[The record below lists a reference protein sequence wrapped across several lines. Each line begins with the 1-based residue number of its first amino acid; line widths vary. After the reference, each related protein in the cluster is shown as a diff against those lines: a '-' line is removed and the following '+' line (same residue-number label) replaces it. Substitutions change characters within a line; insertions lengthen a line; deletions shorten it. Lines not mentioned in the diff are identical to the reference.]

1 MNLTGNFGLTGS
13 SPPSI
18 LGIINGKYSR
28 LPQTRTRIVEEFETI
43 PLLNDLQG
51 YLKKLE
57 EDSRQL
63 QAITTHNQTP
73 ETNPTF
79 TPFDDQEVQADA
91 PPSLSKEESNL
102 FNPLFDRQPEKPIHE
117 RSSEPGFIGEASCAA
132 FSNRLLSCLDDTYTP
147 STAGLSNY
155 HRMNAYGRL
164 PVDQGPEFPERMH
177 VKLLLNVARRFI
189 GNYHPLFLKV
199 TFMKEIDA
207 VYRRE
212 VVPSALWLSYCYSG
226 IAMRLAQSLG
236 MHRSASRHTTLT
248 PVERESRRRTWW
260 VLYFFDRFSASK
272 LGQPITV
279 RDDDIDV
286 EMPSMDGLTKDEMAE
301 FLDPQNLIT
310 NIKLAKIIG
319 NISTNGLYIQ
329 QVHGILKQLREWH
342 DELQPDMR
350 VKERGT
356 PRPVASLHLAYNQC
370 IIQTTRPVLLH
381 LFKTQFQLGN
391 KAREDALPRQN
402 FSSITLALAES
413 CVNAAQAS
421 SRIVEGL
428 FLDGSIATFG
438 YWDAHHIF
446 SAAMILIMSA
456 VMKPTAV
463 NSDHLETLLSVLRS
477 LKNDGNIP
485 AVDFCERLSD
495 IQARVLNLRAT
506 GRLDGMSF
514 DRPPMIT
521 HTPSSLPKEVP
532 QAQDQAFQT
541 PMSMDNGSGICES
554 AIIGYENVDILA
566 LEFKISINLIY
577 LRLSARFDNCYTLII
592 IPMPETYLRSLDR
605 SLNELTD
612 AIRTHRFHHADPI
625 SASNPWT
632 HDRRPVTQC
641 HSQPEY
647 PARRGAP
654 DSLVEDSTV
663 EAFIRRLRE
672 AVGQETNHATPIPPR
687 NHGEERSATLLS
699 DPDPP
704 SVSRESLSLPPYEY
718 ATQLVAR
725 AEQEFGDCHTFLR
738 KSFLRRFHAT
748 YRGQQSETYDRKW
761 LCRLFFVLALAECT
775 TTTKQP
781 IQLTSDR
788 AVAPATQMEG
798 FAPSEN
804 MLSSGVEL
812 FEHGL
817 SLLNTSYEEPTVD
830 DVEALNLA
838 SHCCY
843 ILNRRMSAYAYAGQS
858 VRLAHCLGLDHPAPT
873 SLSKLEQ
880 EHRKR
885 VWWTAFCVDRM
896 ISTELALH
904 PAYTGLG
911 QELGYPD
918 SSGLTA
924 EEEEEFF
931 DPVLLTA
938 LIKLCEIKTDVVNT
952 VSRLKHKDITEPYQV
967 LRQCLQGLD
976 RRGRGL
982 PERVFSGGSSLPENR
997 ICSSLAL
1004 RYHQLYTINNICLQA
1019 ARSNARILLELAQAG
1034 ELVRYGYW
1042 DSAHLFSSL
1051 AILTIAQSMRNNQPN
1066 AFSCTREDMSHDA
1079 DTYSKGRNV
1088 LVHMASTGNMASRQ
1102 HLSMLEEVE
1111 RHGTVLFA
1119 LPVASSSS
1127 GEVTT
1132 EMELDFEWWAS
1143 LSSMSAEAASGTGS
1157 DPFAFL

>member
-1 MNLTGNFGLTGS
+1 MQRFQGRNASACYNCHRQKVKCTGDQPCQRCSKGQ
-13 SPPSI
+13 
-18 LGIINGKYSR
+18 KACVY
-28 LPQTRTRIVEEFETI
+28 
-43 PLLNDLQG
+43 
-51 YLKKLE
+51 
-57 EDSRQL
+57 
-63 QAITTHNQTP
+63 P
-73 ETNPTF
+73 ET
-79 TPFDDQEVQADA
+79 
-91 PPSLSKEESNL
+91 
-102 FNPLFDRQPEKPIHE
+102 
-117 RSSEPGFIGEASCAA
+117 
-132 FSNRLLSCLDDTYTP
+132 
-147 STAGLSNY
+147 
-155 HRMNAYGRL
+155 
-164 PVDQGPEFPERMH
+164 
-177 VKLLLNVARRFI
+177 
-189 GNYHPLFLKV
+189 
-199 TFMKEIDA
+199 
-207 VYRRE
+207 
-212 VVPSALWLSYCYSG
+212 
-226 IAMRLAQSLG
+226 
-236 MHRSASRHTTLT
+236 
-248 PVERESRRRTWW
+248 
-260 VLYFFDRFSASK
+260 
-272 LGQPITV
+272 
-279 RDDDIDV
+279 
-286 EMPSMDGLTKDEMAE
+286 
-301 FLDPQNLIT
+301 
-310 NIKLAKIIG
+310 
-319 NISTNGLYIQ
+319 
-329 QVHGILKQLREWH
+329 
-342 DELQPDMR
+342 
-350 VKERGT
+350 
-356 PRPVASLHLAYNQC
+356 
-370 IIQTTRPVLLH
+370 
-381 LFKTQFQLGN
+381 
-391 KAREDALPRQN
+391 
-402 FSSITLALAES
+402 
-413 CVNAAQAS
+413 
-421 SRIVEGL
+421 
-428 FLDGSIATFG
+428 
-438 YWDAHHIF
+438 
-446 SAAMILIMSA
+446 
-456 VMKPTAV
+456 
-463 NSDHLETLLSVLRS
+463 
-477 LKNDGNIP
+477 
-485 AVDFCERLSD
+485 
-495 IQARVLNLRAT
+495 
-506 GRLDGMSF
+506 
-514 DRPPMIT
+514 
-521 HTPSSLPKEVP
+521 
-532 QAQDQAFQT
+532 QD
-541 PMSMDNGSGICES
+541 S
-554 AIIGYENVDILA
+554 
-566 LEFKISINLIY
+566 
-577 LRLSARFDNCYTLII
+577 I
-592 IPMPETYLRSLDR
+592 IPMPETYLRNLDR

-641 HSQPEY
+641 QSQPEY

-672 AVGQETNHATPIPPR
+672 AVGQETNHVTPIPPR
-687 NHGEERSATLLS
+687 DHGEERSATLL
-699 DPDPP
+699 
-704 SVSRESLSLPPYEY
+704 SRESLSLPPYEY

-798 FAPSEN
+798 FDPSEN

-911 QELGYPD
+911 QELDYPD
-918 SSGLTA
+918 SFGLTA
-924 EEEEEFF
+924 EEQEEFF

-938 LIKLCEIKTDVVNT
+938 LIRLCEIKTDVVNT

-976 RRGRGL
+976 RCGREL

-1004 RYHQLYTINNICLQA
+1004 RYHQCYIMLLRPILLHQFTFMLRNKIVVALSDELYTINNICLQA
-1019 ARSNARILLELAQAG
+1019 ARSNARILLELAQEG

-1051 AILTIAQSMRNNQPN
+1051 AILTIAQSMRDHQPN
-1066 AFSCTREDMSHDA
+1066 AFSCIREDMSRDV

-1088 LVHMASTGNMASRQ
+1088 LVHMAQTGNMASRQ

-1111 RHGTVLFA
+1111 RHGTVLSALTARGDA
-1119 LPVASSSS
+1119 LPVESSSS

-1143 LSSMSAEAASGTGS
+1143 LSSMSAQTASGTGG